1 VPLRS
6 LGLRHVS
13 SAIFA
18 GAIAIAPVA
27 AKADDHHDKRYYDR
41 NARDYHT
48 LTPRKIARIASISAS
63 SIAIIASSTRPT
75 KANGSGKEVVYFLSA
90 PLV

>member
-41 NARDYHT
+41 NARDYRT
-48 LTPRKIARIASISAS
+48 LNDKEDRAYRVYL
-63 SIAIIASSTRPT
+63 
-75 KANGSGKEVVYFLSA
+75 GKQHRDYREFNKTNKGEQQR
-90 PLV
+90 